1 MKNRRTYLAFGSNL
15 DTGQMARRCPDAQPI
30 ASVEL
35 TGYRLAFAGHSKRW
49 GGAVATVVRDVKSSV
64 PALLYEVTRAD
75 ERKLDGF
82 EGYPGVYGKRTVQV
96 LGRGKKGRSAFL
108 YVLPGRKTAEPPLDY
123 LLVIARAYRELGF
136 DLRPLI
142 RAATGRS

>member
-15 DTGQMARRCPDAQPI
+15 NTAQMARRCPNARPL

-35 TGYRLAFAGHSKRW
+35 AGYRLAFAGHSRRW
-49 GGAVATVVRDVKSSV
+49 DGGVATVVRDAKSSV
-64 PALLYEVTRAD
+64 PALLYELTAAD
-75 ERKLDGF
+75 ERRLDGF

-96 LGRGKKGRSAFL
+96 QARRRRSRSAFL
-108 YVLPGRKTAEPPLDY
+108 YVLPGRKTAQPALDY
-123 LLVIARAYRELGF
+123 ILLIARAYRELGF

-142 RAATGRS
+142 RAAKGTA